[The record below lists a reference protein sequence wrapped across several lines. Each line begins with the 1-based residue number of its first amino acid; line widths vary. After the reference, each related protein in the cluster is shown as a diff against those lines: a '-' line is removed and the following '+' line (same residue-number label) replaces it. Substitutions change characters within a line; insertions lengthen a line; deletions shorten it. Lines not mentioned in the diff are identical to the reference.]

1 MLGHIAEVI
10 GVDPQAFIE
19 VELGSVLDIL
29 EILFRFEDAYGLILL
44 EDGKLDVD
52 RMYGH
57 ASKLVTSIEDE
68 QT

>member
-19 VELGSVLDIL
+19 VELGSVLNIL
-29 EILFRFEDAYGLILL
+29 EILFRFEDASGLSPL

>member
-29 EILFRFEDAYGLILL
+29 EILLRFEDAYGLIPL
-44 EDGKLDVD
+44 EDGKPDVD

>member
-1 MLGHIAEVI
+1 M
-10 GVDPQAFIE
+10 
-19 VELGSVLDIL
+19 ELGSVLDIL
-29 EILFRFEDAYGLILL
+29 EILLRFEDAYGLIPL

>member
-29 EILFRFEDAYGLILL
+29 EILLRFEDAYGLIPL
-44 EDGKLDVD
+44 EDSKLDVD